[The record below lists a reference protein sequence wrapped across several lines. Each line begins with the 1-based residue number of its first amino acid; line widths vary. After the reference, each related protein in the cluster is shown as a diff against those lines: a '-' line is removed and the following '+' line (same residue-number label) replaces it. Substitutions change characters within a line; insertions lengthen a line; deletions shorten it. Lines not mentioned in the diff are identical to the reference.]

1 MSRKFSANPW
11 VQVEFEGMR
20 AIKQIKIYHRR
31 LSRETMASVEVR
43 IGNNEVSSEDGIQLS
58 KNDLCGKYER
68 HGKPSEIVITCSSP
82 VTGKYVTTQMTDNE
96 IQKMD
101 IAELELYGQ
110 VIGNSDIYILLFLIL
125 TNLYNHISFLTI
137 LLYFSKL

>member
-43 IGNNEVSSEDGIQLS
+43 IGNNKVSSEDGIQLS
-58 KNDLCGKYER
+58 KNGLCGKYER

-110 VIGNSDIYILLFLIL
+110 VIGNSDIYI
-125 TNLYNHISFLTI
+125 
-137 LLYFSKL
+137 